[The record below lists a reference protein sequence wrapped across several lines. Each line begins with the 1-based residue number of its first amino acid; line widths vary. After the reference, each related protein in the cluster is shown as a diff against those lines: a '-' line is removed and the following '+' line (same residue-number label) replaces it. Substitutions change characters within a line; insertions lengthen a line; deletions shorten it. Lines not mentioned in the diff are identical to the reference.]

1 MPSEG
6 PLSAKV
12 RVNIQGQSADKL
24 IDAIID
30 TLSPATETLGAFG
43 DAIRLGR
50 LEIAARATR
59 RANEIA
65 VAHGLA
71 LKSPPLKFL
80 VPFYEKASLEE
91 PENVVET
98 DQMVELW
105 ATLLVSASS
114 ESSSPVFI
122 NVLSQINAE
131 DAVLLREI
139 YFGFNFDLSEY
150 QKEYKNNK
158 SLIGPKFS
166 GLLDIGL
173 GFWGLLRDECLKQE
187 DTLGSF
193 LESISDALKRRGFLF
208 DSLGT
213 SSSPLEVRR
222 YFDDEINSQ
231 KGRSAQILKS
241 LGLLDFYAEVIEF
254 KGWPVSF
261 SYFKISKLGIQFLQ
275 ACDMDI
281 KADLKIHFRA
291 DEFNYERVILEAPV
305 GHSE

>member
-12 RVNIQGQSADKL
+12 RVNIKGQSADKL

-65 VAHGLA
+65 VAHGLS

-91 PENVVET
+91 PENAAES

-114 ESSSPVFI
+114 ESSSPIFI
-122 NVLSQINAE
+122 NILSQISAE
-131 DAVLLREI
+131 DAVLLKEI
-139 YFGFNFDLSEY
+139 YAGIEFSLSES
-150 QKEYKNNK
+150 QEEYRDNK
-158 SLIGPKFS
+158 SVIGPEFS
-166 GLLDIGL
+166 GLLDVGL
-173 GFWGLLRDECLKQE
+173 GFWELLKNRCLEQE

-208 DSLGT
+208 DSL
-213 SSSPLEVRR
+213 SMSNSPLEVRR
-222 YFDDEINSQ
+222 YFGDEINSQ
-231 KGRSAQILKS
+231 QSRSAQTLKS
-241 LGLLDFYAEVIEF
+241 LGLLDFYSEVIDF
-254 KGWPVSF
+254 KGWPVSV
-261 SYFKISKLGIQFLQ
+261 SYFKISKLGFQFLQ

-281 KADLKIHFRA
+281 KGELKTHFR
-291 DEFNYERVILEAPV
+291 DDGFNYEKVILEAPV